1 MKILSLVL
9 NNDFSAE
16 EKAAAK
22 RLAEIQGL
30 SVSNMLRELV
40 RVLYKRK
47 LGKHPD
53 YNPALFQPNYP
64 GGLNE
69 NTPWMQPA
77 DSPAYQEWYAKTH
90 QKKGD
95 KRS

>member
-30 SVSNMLRELV
+30 SVSNMLRDLV
-40 RVLYKRK
+40 RALYKRK

-64 GGLNE
+64 GGLND

-77 DSPAYQEWYAKTH
+77 DSPAYQEWYKKTH